1 MFERSTE
8 IAELIQALVKAQTA
22 MKNPQF
28 DSQNPHFHTR
38 YASLTAV
45 RDAVTPALAEQ
56 NLVVTQL
63 VGTEGQDVFC
73 DTILWH
79 SSGQYLSSSLRI
91 PATKPDAQGYGS
103 AITYA
108 RRYALMALCNV
119 AGEEDDDAEMG
130 QDHVRQSPT
139 SSKVHTAQ
147 STGGTTYQSAWR
159 DTLEAHIDIPL
170 VNEGLRSKVKLA
182 LNPASQTTDTRGL
195 ALAST
200 VLDVLNAVSTHA

>member
-28 DSQNPHFHTR
+28 DSQNPHFRTR
-38 YASLTAV
+38 YASLKSV
-45 RDAVTPALAEQ
+45 RDAVTPVLAEQ
-56 NLVVTQL
+56 GLVVTQL
-63 VGTEGQDVFC
+63 VGTEGQNVC
-73 DTILWH
+73 CETVLWH
-79 SSGQYLSSSLRI
+79 SSGQYLASSLQL

-119 AGEEDDDAEMG
+119 AGEDDDDAETG

-147 STGGTTYQSAWR
+147 SNGGTTSPSAWR
-159 DTLEAHIDIPL
+159 DTLEAHKDNPL
-170 VNEGLRSKVKLA
+170 LNEGLRSKVKLA
-182 LNPASQTTDTRGL
+182 LNPASQTTDIRGL
-195 ALAST
+195 ALAGT
-200 VLDVLNAVSTHA
+200 VLDVLGAVSKQ